1 MRSAAERSGI
11 HDCHDDPD
19 ADSSPKARHRQ
30 LHPWANR
37 VGLSGELH
45 RLAMERLPK
54 ADRRKPTL
62 ADRVNVCVMESKR
75 SRDALALDRQFAE
88 QGRRILP
95 RSAA

>member
-1 MRSAAERSGI
+1 
-11 HDCHDDPD
+11 
-19 ADSSPKARHRQ
+19 
-30 LHPWANR
+30 
-37 VGLSGELH
+37 
-45 RLAMERLPK
+45 MERLPK